1 MSSIYESDKA
11 LAEYLLFHYGKPDE
25 ILPPGPAWPAGM
37 REALDFPSRTVA
49 HFSPGRA
56 TRGLDLGCAVGR
68 ATFEMTRTCDEVIG
82 IDFSHAFIHAAE
94 TLRTGGHIRYYR
106 LEEGRL
112 RTELEARI
120 PDGLRG
126 EQIRFRQGDALNLAC
141 DLGTFDRIHA
151 ANLLC
156 RLADPKRLLVRLPAL
171 VNPGG
176 ELVLATPC
184 NWLEEFTPSVNW
196 PPVATLDWLKT
207 SLEPHFS
214 LIRQVEEPFLLRET
228 ARKFQW
234 TRSLLTI
241 WHRLDR

>member
-11 LAEYLLFHYGKPDE
+11 LGQYLLFHYGKPDE

-37 REALDFPSRTVA
+37 QAALDFPCRTVA

-68 ATFEMTRTCDEVIG
+68 ATFEMARTCDEVIG
-82 IDFSHAFIHAAE
+82 IDVSHAFIRAAE
-94 TLRTGGHIRYYR
+94 TLRTGGHIRYHR
-106 LEEGRL
+106 LEEGKL
-112 RTELEARI
+112 RMELEACL
-120 PDGLRG
+120 PDGLGG
-126 EQIRFRQGDALNLAC
+126 EQVEFRQGDAMNLAG

-156 RLADPKRLLVRLPAL
+156 RLAEPMRLLVRLPAL

-184 NWLEEFTPSVNW
+184 TWLEEFTPPANW
-196 PPVATLDWLKT
+196 PPASTLDWLKT
-207 SLEPHFS
+207 SLKPHFS
-214 LIRQVEEPFLLRET
+214 LIRQADEPFLLRET
-228 ARKFQW
+228 SRKFQW
-234 TRSLLTI
+234 TRSLLTV